1 MKLTRT
7 HSARLCLAIAVVSL
21 LLPWETGDTESTGFG
36 VNDGQVVFLA
46 LLITFVLIQVKF
58 RPAWTGAGFAAAVA
72 GRAILNLSDSEP
84 PDLGIGPVI
93 VALAA
98 LGAAVLLLWDLFT
111 AVSASAPSPKT
122 DDEH

>member
-1 MKLTRT
+1 M
-7 HSARLCLAIAVVSL
+7 IAVVSL
-21 LLPWETGDTESTGFG
+21 FLPWETGGAKTSTGFA
-36 VNDGQVVFLA
+36 VDDGKVVFLA
-46 LLITFVLIQVKF
+46 LLITLVLIQVKF

-72 GRAILNLSDSEP
+72 GRAILNLSDSGP
-84 PDLGIGPVI
+84 PDLGIGLVI

-98 LGAAVLLLWDLFT
+98 LGAAVLLLWDLFA